1 MLDQLK
7 NFNQS
12 TRKPSVT
19 HVSQEIMISDLPT
32 VFSQKL
38 ILLPLSETSP
48 LYSTEDFPEQYE
60 PVHYDESTNVVTHY
74 ILKSGDEGDSTSIT
88 SYLIEFLETGKVTP
102 RKSNG
107 STNIHNIPLPAYPI
121 EEYNGEYVPCVLLKN
136 NKRAIIEPNGNI
148 IEGVEYGSK

>member
-7 NFNQS
+7 SFNK
-12 TRKPSVT
+12 TTLKPSVI
-19 HVSQEIMISDLPT
+19 HVSEEISISDLPSI
-32 VFSQKL
+32 FSQKL

-60 PVHYDESTNVVTHY
+60 PVHYNESNNTVTHY

-102 RKSNG
+102 RASKG
-107 STNIHNIPLPAYPI
+107 STNIHNVPLPAYPI
-121 EEYNGEYVPCVLLKN
+121 EEYNGKYVPCVLLTN

-148 IEGVEYGSK
+148 IEGVELA

>member
-7 NFNQS
+7 SFNK
-12 TRKPSVT
+12 TTLKPSVI
-19 HVSQEIMISDLPT
+19 HVSEEISISDLPSI
-32 VFSQKL
+32 FSQKL

-60 PVHYDESTNVVTHY
+60 PVHYNESNNTVTHY
-74 ILKSGDEGDSTSIT
+74 ILKSGDESDSTSIT

-102 RKSNG
+102 RASKG
-107 STNIHNIPLPAYPI
+107 STNIHNVPLPAYPI
-121 EEYNGEYVPCVLLKN
+121 EEYNGEYVPCVLLTN

-148 IEGVEYGSK
+148 IEGVELA

>member
-7 NFNQS
+7 SFNK
-12 TRKPSVT
+12 TTLKPSVI
-19 HVSQEIMISDLPT
+19 HVSEEISISDLPSI
-32 VFSQKL
+32 FSQKL

-60 PVHYDESTNVVTHY
+60 PVHYNESNNTVTHY
-74 ILKSGDEGDSTSIT
+74 ILKSGDEADSTSIT

-102 RKSNG
+102 RASKG
-107 STNIHNIPLPAYPI
+107 STNIHNVPLPAYPI
-121 EEYNGEYVPCVLLKN
+121 EEYNGEYVPCVLLTN

-148 IEGVEYGSK
+148 IEGVELA

>member
-7 NFNQS
+7 SFNK
-12 TRKPSVT
+12 TTLKPSVI
-19 HVSQEIMISDLPT
+19 HVSEEISISDLPSI
-32 VFSQKL
+32 FSQKL

-60 PVHYDESTNVVTHY
+60 PVHYNESNNTVTHY

-88 SYLIEFLETGKVTP
+88 SYLLEFLETGKVTP
-102 RKSNG
+102 RASKG
-107 STNIHNIPLPAYPI
+107 STNIHNVPLPAYPI
-121 EEYNGEYVPCVLLKN
+121 EEYNGEYVPCVLLTN

-148 IEGVEYGSK
+148 IEGFELA